1 MEEDGGVLVV
11 IGLEGEGEER
21 VVNELENDSKDGE
34 GEEEVELQAFQD
46 GDGGGQ
52 GKAGCG
58 GEVGWAFELVG
69 FDGVE
74 GVPQAYEN
82 EGEGWDKMANE
93 SSHWL
98 PSCSSELLGILLMLK

>member
-1 MEEDGGVLVV
+1 MEEDGGMLVV
-11 IGLEGEGEER
+11 IGLEGEGEKG
-21 VVNELENDSKDGE
+21 VVDELENDGKDGE
-34 GEEEVELQAFQD
+34 GEEEVELQVFQD

-52 GKAGCG
+52 GKPGCG

-82 EGEGWDKMANE
+82 EGKGRDKMADE
-93 SSHWL
+93 GSHL
-98 PSCSSELLGILLMLK
+98 AIPSCSSNS